1 MNKDVFSI
9 IIKSTKRGNGNERRC
24 LLIGNLSFDIVV
36 EVKVSWGHCEGVLE
50 KLYSRRSLISIGD
63 EAPCQEPLTFLGN
76 RLWDR
81 WMSTT
86 TSNLGK

>member
-1 MNKDVFSI
+1 MQDS
-9 IIKSTKRGNGNERRC
+9 
-24 LLIGNLSFDIVV
+24 LIGNLSFDIVV
-36 EVKVSWGHCEGVLE
+36 EIKVGWRYCKGVLE
-50 KLYSRRSLISIGD
+50 KIGSGRSLVSIGD

-86 TSNLGK
+86 TSNLEKEQKKKRKEKE